1 MQVSNKIMAAMLL
14 YVSLQM
20 VGLRLVAATAAYDL
34 VVVDA
39 DTNQPIKG
47 VDVVAWFSN
56 SNGWKAWTESA
67 PEYEDKKTTDEN
79 GLCHLKGETNNG
91 RTGVNIH
98 HPPEGF
104 YPNSFCVRHQF
115 TQKPLLPLM
124 HWRPTDLVI
133 TAKLQRVE
141 HPVPL
146 FAKRMGRKLGDHAIA
161 ANGEFFAY
169 DLVKGAF
176 LPPFGEGQTADI
188 VFSRL
193 PEEYLGEGMNSRGKQ
208 APRYKNTLSLFFQGD
223 IANGVWKSPSPDAQA
238 YCWVRRAPEEG
249 YLREISFSES
259 TSSDLQRREG
269 LDAKRCYCFRIRVE
283 RDESGKIKSSL
294 YGKIYGDP
302 SFLLD
307 GDDRWKQKI
316 GGISFLYYLNPTP
329 NDRNLEW
336 DMKNN
341 LCDKP
346 GNLGVLKP

>member
-1 MQVSNKIMAAMLL
+1 MQVSNKIIAAMLL

-104 YPNSFCVRHQF
+104 YPNSFYVRHQF

-193 PEEYLGEGMNSRGKQ
+193 PEEYLGEGMNSRGTE
-208 APRYKNTLSLFFQGD
+208 R
-223 IANGVWKSPSPDAQA
+223 
-238 YCWVRRAPEEG
+238 
-249 YLREISFSES
+249 
-259 TSSDLQRREG
+259 LQRSMLGATLPRARPMWASRSSPG
-269 LDAKRCYCFRIRVE
+269 LRGSLCMWMAGTGSRSDQGLCPSHPWYNGG
-283 RDESGKIKSSL
+283 DEH
-294 YGKIYGDP
+294 
-302 SFLLD
+302 
-307 GDDRWKQKI
+307 
-316 GGISFLYYLNPTP
+316 
-329 NDRNLEW
+329 E
-336 DMKNN
+336 
-341 LCDKP
+341 
-346 GNLGVLKP
+346 VHE